1 MEHPTLSLIVPMY
14 NESANLDRLV
24 EACRLVLAETG
35 VSWELLL
42 VDDGSTDDTPD
53 RVHALIACDARVRYY
68 RHPQRLGKTQAL
80 ATGFDHAQGDY
91 IFTLDAD
98 LQENPSAI
106 PLMLAQL
113 ESGLDMVVGWRRVR
127 RDPVSKRIASRLFN
141 AFVRFRTGLPLHD
154 LNCGFKG
161 MRREVMVALRPW
173 LVRDFHRYLP
183 LIAYRLGYS
192 VGEIEVEHR
201 PRLHGRSRYGLERY
215 GHAIADWRALQRALK
230 DLSKAPRSD
239 G

>member
-1 MEHPTLSLIVPMY
+1 MERPTLSLIVPMY

-24 EACRLVLAETG
+24 EECRQALSATNCA
-35 VSWELLL
+35 WELLL
-42 VDDGSTDDTPD
+42 IDDGSTDETPE
-53 RVHALIACDARVRYY
+53 RVQALIACDVRVRYY
-68 RHPQRLGKTQAL
+68 HHPQRLGKTQAL
-80 ATGFDHAQGDY
+80 ATGFDHTQGEF

-106 PLMLAQL
+106 PLMLTQL

-127 RDPVSKRIASRLFN
+127 RDSVSKRIASRLFN
-141 AFVRFRTGLPLHD
+141 AFVRFRTGVPLHD
-154 LNCGFKG
+154 INCGFKG

-201 PRLHGRSRYGLERY
+201 PRMHGRSRYGLERY
-215 GHAIADWRALQRALK
+215 GRALVDWWALQRVLRGLPK
-230 DLSKAPRSD
+230 VPRSD
-239 G
+239 E